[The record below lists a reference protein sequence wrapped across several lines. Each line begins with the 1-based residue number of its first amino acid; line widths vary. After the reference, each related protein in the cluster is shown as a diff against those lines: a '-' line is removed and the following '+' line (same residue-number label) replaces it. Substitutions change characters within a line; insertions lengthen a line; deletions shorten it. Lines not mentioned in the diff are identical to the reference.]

1 MLNKKTKLIFFIFI
15 AIFSF
20 FNSKN
25 VFADACKDKCEDLYP
40 TDTSLQKKCE
50 DDCEKIEKYE
60 KIIEIK
66 SKQLE
71 VVNNQLGY
79 INKEQ
84 TENQKALLETIK
96 NLDTLSQKITALENS
111 IEEKEKEIIYQ
122 KKMLSGL
129 MQSYYDYDQ
138 QGILEILL
146 LDNTFIN
153 PFGQMDYINQS
164 GVKVSDLLAGIK
176 KNQEELI
183 TNQKELQGSYEQSDK
198 LKNELQS
205 DKYELQLSEN
215 QKQKILVETK
225 TEKEKYEKLLSEIEN
240 EIYSLES
247 AKSVDYSKLPA
258 AKGGYFNYP
267 VSNQVLTQSY
277 GCLQDSFA
285 RKSYPSCNG
294 GKGGFHNGLDFG
306 RNSGLNIFSAK
317 KGKVIGSGDNDKE
330 CKGFKCAYG
339 KWLAIDHGDGLVTL
353 YGHLKSK
360 FVSKGATI
368 KTGERIGEMGETGYS
383 TGVHLHFSVFDK
395 KSFGIVE
402 STKRKGLML
411 PTGASINPT
420 RYLK

>member
-15 AIFSF
+15 IIFSF
-20 FNSKN
+20 FNLKN

-40 TDTSLQKKCE
+40 TDTSLQKKCK

-71 VVNNQLGY
+71 VVSNQLGY

-84 TENQKALLETIK
+84 AENQKALLETIK
-96 NLDTLSQKITALENS
+96 NLNTLSEKITALENS

-146 LDNTFIN
+146 LDNTLIN

-164 GVKVSDLLAGIK
+164 GVKVSDLLNGIK
-176 KNQEELI
+176 KNQEELVS
-183 TNQKELQGSYEQSDK
+183 NQKELQGSYEQSDK

-240 EIYSLES
+240 EIYTLES
-247 AKSVDYSKLPA
+247 AKSVDYSKLPP

-267 VSNQVLTQSY
+267 VSSVRITQGY
-277 GCLQDSFA
+277 GMTSFA
-285 RKSYPSCNG
+285 KAGAYG
-294 GKGGFHNGLDFG
+294 GKPHNGIDFG
-306 RNSGLNIFSAK
+306 ISTGNNIFAVKS
-317 KGKVIGSGDNDKE
+317 GKVVGVGNNGKY
-330 CKGFKCAYG
+330 AYG
-339 KWLAIDHGDGLVTL
+339 KWVAIDHGDGLLTL
-353 YGHLKSK
+353 YGHLSSQL
-360 FVSKGATI
+360 VSKGSKV
-368 KTGERIGEMGETGYS
+368 KTGDKIGKSGNTGYS
-383 TGVHLHFSVFDK
+383 TGPHLHFSVFTS
-395 KSFGIVE
+395 KSFETVE
-402 STKRKGLML
+402 SKYVKSLMI
-411 PTGASINPT
+411 PVGASINPMK
-420 RYLK
+420 YLK

>member
-1 MLNKKTKLIFFIFI
+1 MRVNKKIELFFLPIIFIIFF
-15 AIFSF
+15 SF
-20 FNSKN
+20 LNLED

-40 TDTSLQKKCE
+40 TNDSLQKKCK

-84 TENQKALLETIK
+84 AENQKALLETIK
-96 NLDTLSQKITALENS
+96 NLNTLSEKITALENS

-153 PFGQMDYINQS
+153 PFGQVDYINQS
-164 GVKVSDLLAGIK
+164 EVKVSDLLSEIK
-176 KNQEELI
+176 KNQEELVEK
-183 TNQKELQGSYEQSDK
+183 QKELQGSYEQSDK

-215 QKQKILVETK
+215 QKQKILIETK
-225 TEKEKYEKLLSEIEN
+225 TEKEKYEKLLSDIED

-247 AKSVDYSKLPA
+247 SKSVDYSKLPA

-267 VSNQVLTQSY
+267 VSSVRITQGYGMTSY
-277 GCLQDSFA
+277 
-285 RKSYPSCNG
+285 
-294 GKGGFHNGLDFG
+294 
-306 RNSGLNIFSAK
+306 AK
-317 KGKVIGSGDNDKE
+317 KGAYGGKPHNGIDFGLSVGNNIFTARSGKVVGVGNNGKY
-330 CKGFKCAYG
+330 AYG
-339 KWLAIDHGDGLVTL
+339 KWIAVDHGDGLLTL
-353 YGHLKSK
+353 YGHLSSQL
-360 FVSKGATI
+360 VSKGSKV
-368 KTGERIGEMGETGYS
+368 KTGDKIGKSGNTGYS
-383 TGVHLHFSVFDK
+383 TGPHLHFSVFTS
-395 KSFGIVE
+395 KSFEVVE
-402 STKRKGLML
+402 SKNVKGLMI
-411 PTGASINPT
+411 PVGASINPT
-420 RYLK
+420 KYLK

>member
-1 MLNKKTKLIFFIFI
+1 MRKKKIFLLSIVLNIVFL
-15 AIFSF
+15 FS
-20 FNSKN
+20 NSEN
-25 VFADACKDKCEDLYP
+25 IFADACKDKCEDLYP
-40 TDTSLQKKCE
+40 TDNSLQKKCE

-84 TENQKALLETIK
+84 AENQKALLETIK
-96 NLDTLSQKITALENS
+96 NLTSISEKITALENS

-146 LDNTFIN
+146 LDNTFLN
-153 PFGQMDYINQS
+153 PFGQVDYINQS
-164 GVKVSDLLAGIK
+164 GVKVSDLLNEIK
-176 KNQEELI
+176 KNQEELVN
-183 TNQKELQGSYEQSDK
+183 NQKELQGSYEQSDK

-247 AKSVDYSKLPA
+247 AKSVDYSKLPP

-267 VSNQVLTQSY
+267 VSSVRITQSY
-277 GCLQDSFA
+277 GMT
-285 RKSYPSCNG
+285 SYAKAGAYG
-294 GKGGFHNGLDFG
+294 GKPHNGIDFG
-306 RNSGLNIFSAK
+306 VSVGNSIFAVKS
-317 KGKVIGSGDNDKE
+317 GKVVGVGNNGKY
-330 CKGFKCAYG
+330 AYG
-339 KWLAIDHGDGLVTL
+339 KWIAVDHGDGLLTL
-353 YGHLKSK
+353 YGHLSSQL
-360 FVSKGATI
+360 VSKGSKV
-368 KTGERIGEMGETGYS
+368 KTGDKIGKSGNTGYS
-383 TGVHLHFSVFDK
+383 TGPHLHFSVFTS
-395 KSFGIVE
+395 KSFEVVE
-402 STKRKGLML
+402 SKNVKGLMI
-411 PTGASINPT
+411 PVGASINPT
-420 RYLK
+420 KYLK